1 MTSIILECAERD
13 GLKSGT
19 AGSWANIFS
28 EDVPIANGDQIAV
41 KQCLINTKSAT
52 SGNLILEQ
60 DVPIEIDLGFYARPL
75 MNTQRPANESH
86 NADGSIDPENPNAPE
101 LYRDTVFGGDTSGTA
116 ADNQVRDIPYVLV
129 DWTTYKIDTFTRG
142 TTTEVVCSEMTDL
155 KVGDEVMIQ
164 QVDNLTN
171 LSEWDSRGLYDRKIL
186 EVGTRHGSPPDY
198 HPYNVL
204 KIDLD
209 SSAFDGTVPAGLTD
223 AKIFKRPTL
232 KTQTF
237 TMTLPAGSYSTDTL
251 SAIISNKMSVSPAMV
266 FIYNN
271 MNCMFYA
278 YDKASSVLKGQ
289 VKRPMVDDTGE
300 GTGAAWVDGSQV
312 YQKDA
317 YAGKTILD
325 VSGGGQHQPVFGA
338 TQSSMDFKDDRFQFT
353 FFHDPV
359 RSQTGSAS
367 PATYNT
373 LATIQYLVP
382 APVGSSSGT
391 PVKHIQQSSGCFIQS
406 LSTSDFWNRLGF
418 ETTITDS
425 NFLMDTNWFLTA
437 SNAHIESKLTA
448 GSAITGGSV
457 SNMMDIVSTV
467 APSVALISSSNI
479 TTAFLFVQ
487 LSATNDSTGI
497 VASQNFTSEP
507 TGYFLLDVSASFQT
521 DFRDSDQR
529 KGGITAILSKQ
540 YNNNDFITCY
550 SESSVPYTHI
560 GNTVNL
566 SNLRLRVIDPT
577 TNEVVQGLGDSNVVF
592 FEIIKASNPL
602 DKNLSKKKEQ

>member
-28 EDVPIANGDQIAV
+28 EDIPITNGDQIAV

-60 DVPIEIDLGFYARPL
+60 DVSIEIDLGFYARPL
-75 MNTQRPANESH
+75 MNAQRPTSET
-86 NADGSIDPENPNAPE
+86 GINAPE
-101 LYRDTVFGGDTSGTA
+101 SYRQMVFGGDPSTTTA
-116 ADNQVRDIPYVLV
+116 DWVRDIPYVLV
-129 DWTTYKIDTFTRG
+129 DWSYHQINTFG
-142 TTTEVVCSEMTDL
+142 GKDVTTTVTCVAAHDL

-164 QVDNLTN
+164 QVAETTN
-171 LSEWDSRGLYDRKIL
+171 QSPWDSTGLYNSK
-186 EVGTRHGSPPDY
+186 
-198 HPYNVL
+198 VL
-204 KIDLD
+204 QVPTTHSVVIDLN
-209 SSAFDGTVPAGLTD
+209 STGFAGTVPTPGASGNQA

-266 FIYNN
+266 YINTDFEDNIL
-271 MNCMFYA
+271 YA
-278 YDKASSVLKGQ
+278 FDKVSPVLRGE
-289 VKRPMVDDTGE
+289 VKRPMVQSAE
-300 GTGAAWVDGSQV
+300 GTNGGLTWVDGSQV
-312 YQKDA
+312 YQEDA
-317 YAGKTILD
+317 YSTSDADAPGEGTGEHFPI
-325 VSGGGQHQPVFGA
+325 FGA

-353 FFHDPV
+353 FLHDPV

-373 LATIQYLVP
+373 LATIQYL
-382 APVGSSSGT
+382 SKLTSQI
-391 PVKHIQQSSGCFIQS
+391 KHVQQSSGCFIQS
-406 LSTSDFWNRLGF
+406 LGTSDFWNRLGF
-418 ETTITDS
+418 ETTVTDS

-437 SNAHIESKLTA
+437 SSARIESKLTV

-457 SNMMDIVSTV
+457 SNMMRVVSTV
-467 APSVALISSSNI
+467 APSVALFSDANS
-479 TTAFLFVQ
+479 ADLQFVQ

-550 SESSVPYTHI
+550 SESSVPYTHV

-577 TNEVVQGLGDSNVVF
+577 TNEVVQGLGASNVIF
-592 FEIIKASNPL
+592 FEIIKASNPS
-602 DKNLSKKKEQ
+602 DKNLNKK